1 MFYINDLGSY
11 HPSLLVR
18 WTISAYNCYKCGC
31 VCSKCPT
38 PEYAEL
44 KPKCHMKPYV
54 LELVKKFGVPEEC
67 KIFDTKTLFTS
78 TEATPTDGISRKR
91 TK

>member
-1 MFYINDLGSY
+1 MLYFNDLGGY
-11 HPSLLVR
+11 QPSLLSR

-38 PEYAEL
+38 PEYAKL
-44 KPKCHMKPYV
+44 KPKCQMKPYV

-67 KIFDTKTLFTS
+67 KIFDIKTLITS
-78 TEATPTDGISRKR
+78 TEATPTDDISRKK